1 MNIALFGYIL
11 AWLGVIYCIIAVV
24 ATIREY
30 NKLSPRMQ
38 QSATINIA
46 IPLII
51 LVVSLGV
58 SLGYIITYHI
68 S

>member
-38 QSATINIA
+38 QSATINID
-46 IPLII
+46 IPLIVL
-51 LVVSLGV
+51 LVSVA
-58 SLGYIITYHI
+58 YIATYHI

>member
-11 AWLGVIYCIIAVV
+11 AWLGVVYCIITVV
-24 ATIREY
+24 ATIKEY

-38 QSATINIA
+38 QSATINFN
-46 IPLII
+46 IPLIV
-51 LVVSLGV
+51 LVVSV
-58 SLGYIITYHI
+58 AYIATYHI

>member
-11 AWLGVIYCIIAVV
+11 AWLGIIYCIIAVI
-24 ATIREY
+24 ATLSEY
-30 NKLSPRMQ
+30 RKLSYSMQ
-38 QSATINIA
+38 QRASINFN

-51 LVVSLGV
+51 LVISVA
-58 SLGYIITYHI
+58 YIATYHI

>member
-24 ATIREY
+24 VTYNEY
-30 NKLSPRMQ
+30 SKLTYAMQ
-38 QSATINIA
+38 QRASINFN

-51 LVVSLGV
+51 LVISVA
-58 SLGYIITYHI
+58 YIATYHI